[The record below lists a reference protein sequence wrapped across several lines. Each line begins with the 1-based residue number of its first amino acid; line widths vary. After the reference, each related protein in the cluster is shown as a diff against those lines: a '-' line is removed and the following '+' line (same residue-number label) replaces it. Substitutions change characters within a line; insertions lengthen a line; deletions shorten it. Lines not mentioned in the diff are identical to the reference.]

1 MLAGAK
7 PKIDF
12 SIYNIKLM
20 MDISDPDKQGTPI
33 PFTKSMLHDPTL
45 KDINMSRFSEYPYIT
60 GNVKYDDGYLKRQ
73 PYNRRVQFFFD
84 KSKFKKWL
92 NEYHNGYAVE
102 EIDEN
107 IDTINDNLKNNVDIM
122 MKLLFPTVY
131 PVVENYQNSFDTKI
145 MRESSSM
152 FNVTAKGA
160 IPFGLS
166 GLVPSLSVFYS
177 YLKIDG
183 KVYTITKIIWLN
195 DMINHPVYK
204 DLLNKYKDFKKWLK
218 KTKSKNAKDIKERK
232 TKIFS
237 AIVKQQGKPLI
248 ETNPKLVKIIRNLL
262 AVMDLKEGTYD
273 KNISTLNL
281 TTIFNAN
288 NDNKSQ
294 RFILG
299 KKLILA
305 ICELYLINLDDAN
318 ELVKRIE
325 FGNEDENDII
335 TKIRQ
340 LYDLYKKQNV
350 DRYNS
355 RILSIPTELETMI
368 NQLNE
373 STEKI
378 RIIEVIDEKYFEGDG
393 DNINI
398 NLNFEDDAEDVKR
411 LFQSE
416 YKKYTEFVDEIRK
429 LIKPNLESSNANLQD
444 LLYKYT
450 QGTSNDFTAILD
462 GVNKAVSSS
471 DSTTISLGQKKPD
484 ILYIGLNTTETTSKE
499 SPKYTAYFNVDVIK
513 GELNDANKSKVKCS
527 FEGEYIGEMYQK
539 LAHSTGISR
548 WEVDAKRLFFDI
560 EKDGPDAKK
569 KVMEEEVKS
578 LKKPIQDV
586 KPPPAI
592 PVEPEKNKAQ
602 GGKKYK
608 TYKYYG
614 KRRNSLRTRR
624 IL

>member
-33 PFTKSMLHDPTL
+33 PFTKSMLHHPTL

-84 KSKFKKWL
+84 KNKFKKWL
-92 NEYHNGYAVE
+92 NEYHNGNAVE
-102 EIDEN
+102 ETDEN
-107 IDTINDNLKNNVDIM
+107 IDAINDNLKNNVDIM

-145 MRESSSM
+145 VREFSSM

-204 DLLNKYKDFKKWLK
+204 DLLNKYKEFKKWLK
-218 KTKSKNAKDIKERK
+218 KTKAKNAKDIKERK
-232 TKIFS
+232 TKIFN
-237 AIVKQQGKPLI
+237 AIVKQQGTGQ
-248 ETNPKLVKIIRNLL
+248 TNLKLVKIIKNLL
-262 AVMDLKEGTYD
+262 SVMDLKPYD
-273 KNISTLNL
+273 KNAQDLSL
-281 TTIFNAN
+281 TAIFDDN
-288 NDNKSQ
+288 NTNTSM
-294 RFILG
+294 RFLLG
-299 KKLILA
+299 KKIILA
-305 ICELYLINLDDAN
+305 ICDLYQINTSDAYTLSGQVTSNAANIDDT
-318 ELVKRIE
+318 
-325 FGNEDENDII
+325 I

-429 LIKPNLESSNANLQD
+429 LIKPNLESSNAKLQE

-471 DSTTISLGQKKPD
+471 DSTTISLPPD

-560 EKDGPDAKK
+560 EKDGHDAKK
-569 KVMEEEVKS
+569 KIMEEEIKS
-578 LKKPIQDV
+578 VKKPIQDV

-614 KRRNSLRTRR
+614 KRRKSVRTRR
-624 IL
+624 SLV